1 MKIAIIGA
9 GSVGTN
15 LHHAFELKGIKTEL
29 IHGRPLTAPKTP
41 KPLSGLFYG
50 QPLAARSSRALHP
63 LKGEGVVDGGG
74 NEPAGNGQ
82 MLNGFDVYIYA
93 IADQALREVVSVIH
107 APKALHL
114 HTSGTMPIDVFGE
127 DKPHAGILYFFQSF
141 SRDVLIDDWSG
152 IPCFISGRNIDDIAA
167 IYSLAQTLTSRIYE
181 ANQHDRE
188 RLHIAG
194 VFANNYT
201 NLMYRIAADILKD
214 TQIPFEALLP
224 LIDNTAAKVH
234 KMAPKDA
241 QTGPA
246 QRGDEAVMEHQIEV
260 LSKQVPSTK
269 EGDGFSAEE
278 KVAVYQALGALI
290 EKKHIHPKPKEE

>member
-15 LHHAFELKGIKTEL
+15 LHHAFELKGIRTEL
-29 IHGRPLTAPKTP
+29 IHARPLTAEIRNDQCQET
-41 KPLSGLFYG
+41 S
-50 QPLAARSSRALHP
+50 
-63 LKGEGVVDGGG
+63 
-74 NEPAGNGQ
+74 
-82 MLNGFDVYIYA
+82 GFDVYIYA
-93 IADQALREVVSVIH
+93 IADNALREVVSKIH

-127 DKPHAGILYFFQSF
+127 DKPHSGILYFFQSF
-141 SRDVLIDDWSG
+141 SREVMIDDWSG

-167 IYSLAQTLTSRIYE
+167 VYSLAQCLTSRIYE
-181 ANQHDRE
+181 ATQHDRE

-201 NLMYRIAADILKD
+201 NLMYRIAAEVLSD

-234 KMAPKDA
+234 KMKPADA

-246 QRGDEAVMEHQIEV
+246 QRGDKAVMAHHLEV
-260 LSKQVPSTK
+260 LSAVSRQPSV
-269 EGDGFSAEE
+269 FSSEE
-278 KVAVYQALGALI
+278 LCEVYQALAALI
-290 EKKHIHPKPKEE
+290 GKGQNH

>member
-41 KPLSGLFYG
+41 K
-50 QPLAARSSRALHP
+50 
-63 LKGEGVVDGGG
+63 GG
-74 NEPAGNGQ
+74 NEPVGNGQ

-246 QRGDEAVMEHQIEV
+246 QRGDEAVMGHHVEV
-260 LSKQVPSTK
+260 LEHSAFSLQPS
-269 EGDGFSAEE
+269 DGFSAEE